1 MGYWPGD
8 YWAPTYWAPDYWPPA
23 VGAVVGDNVWV
34 IWIQGE

>member
-23 VGAVVGDNVWV
+23 LGAVGNNVWV
-34 IWIQGE
+34 VWITGD